1 MLFLARFLVLMVPFK
16 FWRKTLGVISA
27 GQGKPASSETY
38 NTASFVRARAIGR
51 HVRRAAMMVPFRAV
65 CLPQAMAAR
74 WMLLRRG
81 IDTQLF
87 IGARRGADEKP
98 FDFHAWLMLGD
109 ECLTGQEERDGF
121 HSFRSKSKATM

>member
-1 MLFLARFLVLMVPFK
+1 MLLVARFLVSLVPFR
-16 FWRKTLGVISA
+16 FWRKTLGAISA
-27 GQGKPASSETY
+27 GQGKSLPSETH
-38 NTASFVRARAIGR
+38 NRASFVRARAIGR

-81 IDTQLF
+81 IGTQLF
-87 IGARRGADEKP
+87 IGARRGAGEKP
-98 FDFHAWLMLGD
+98 FDFHAWLMFGD

-121 HSFRSKSKATM
+121 HSFQSSSKAAM